1 MAALTA
7 SYDPHPK
14 DAKVVSYPMA
24 ANTTV
29 YKGGL
34 VNISGGYAVPAADA
48 ANESFAGVAHETKA
62 NVASTPLPGGGGFA
76 GAAGALSIRVH
87 KTGAFLYN
95 RAGSA
100 VTDIGKAVQIVD
112 DNHVATTGTTNAI
125 AAGYITEVPSAT
137 QVRVRIDRAVQ

>member
-34 VNISGGYAVPAADA
+34 VNISGGYAVPAVDD

-62 NVASTPLPGGGGFA
+62 NQTTTPLPGGGGFA

-87 KTGAFLYN
+87 KTGAFL
-95 RAGSA
+95 
-100 VTDIGKAVQIVD
+100 I
-112 DNHVATTGTTNAI
+112 
-125 AAGYITEVPSAT
+125 
-137 QVRVRIDRAVQ
+137 